1 MRMSPST
8 TLSALNG
15 ARTLWRWLRRSTPEE
30 STLTPHEQAL
40 ALQRERLRLYLEH
53 QRELNALHAQEREE
67 KMRSVMATFAT
78 VQSNKRQRT
87 LASVEP
93 MVVDSTV
100 IESTNS

>member
-15 ARTLWRWLRRSTPEE
+15 ARTLWRWLRRASPEE

-40 ALQRERLRLYLEH
+40 AMQRERLRLYLEH

-78 VQSNKRQRT
+78 VQSNKRQRASESVD
-87 LASVEP
+87 ASVA
-93 MVVDSTV
+93 DSNV

>member
-40 ALQRERLRLYLEH
+40 ALQRERLRLHLEH

-78 VQSNKRQRT
+78 VQSNKRQR
-87 LASVEP
+87 ASGSFDAS
-93 MVVDSTV
+93 VVDSTV

>member
-40 ALQRERLRLYLEH
+40 ALQRERLRLHLEH
-53 QRELNALHAQEREE
+53 QRELNALHAQEREG

-87 LASVEP
+87 LTSVEP
-93 MVVDSTV
+93 IEVDPTV
-100 IESTNS
+100 IE

>member
-15 ARTLWRWLRRSTPEE
+15 ARTLWRWLRRATPDET
-30 STLTPHEQAL
+30 TLTPHEQAL
-40 ALQRERLRLYLEH
+40 ALQRERLRLHLEH

-67 KMRSVMATFAT
+67 RMRSVMATFAT

-87 LASVEP
+87 LASVEASVGDP
-93 MVVDSTV
+93 SVL
-100 IESTNS
+100 ESTQS

>member
-15 ARTLWRWLRRSTPEE
+15 ARTLWRWLRRATPEE
-30 STLTPHEQAL
+30 GTLTPHEQAL
-40 ALQRERLRLYLEH
+40 ALQRERLRLHLEH

-87 LASVEP
+87 FASREAG
-93 MVVDSTV
+93 VVDSAE
-100 IESTNS
+100 IESTNF

>member
-15 ARTLWRWLRRSTPEE
+15 ARTLWRWLRRATPEDT
-30 STLTPHEQAL
+30 TLTPHEQAL
-40 ALQRERLRLYLEH
+40 ALQRERLRLHLEH
-53 QRELNALHAQEREE
+53 QRELNALHAREREE

-87 LASVEP
+87 FTSGEP
-93 MVVDSTV
+93 IEVDSTV
-100 IESTNS
+100 NESTNS